1 MMLAKFLPNIII
13 ITQFRLWRFVL
24 SNQHFCTLTRRICRY
39 GMVLGITTQ
48 ETGRQLTV
56 SPPMDPIGCGWTG
69 CGWGL
74 ARGVGV
80 RCFSWHRQ
88 GGEGRGRWEPGV
100 AMLSQHS
107 NLHIEPCAKDLPM
120 RYICMCSLEVC
131 TEPTICCFLDSCT
144 GFKLAS
150 NPGLLMPPWSH
161 QLGSSPLLSFR
172 LTCMP
177 GTQPAP
183 VVKC

>member
-1 MMLAKFLPNIII
+1 MFAKFLPNIIT
-13 ITQFRLWRFVL
+13 TQFTLWRFVL
-24 SNQHFCTLTRRICRY
+24 SNQQFCTLTRRICRY

-56 SPPMDPIGCGWTG
+56 SPPMDRILMLLMIITY
-69 CGWGL
+69 L
-74 ARGVGV
+74 
-80 RCFSWHRQ
+80 RCQIKFWCRMP
-88 GGEGRGRWEPGV
+88 RPW
-100 AMLSQHS
+100 SQHS